1 MATGGERSRM
11 ASEEIG
17 EASAVLNRAAEGV
30 DDEDLHERVTGQ
42 ADQLAALAERDR
54 GPDHGRVARHQGA
67 LRDIKAEAGGAL
79 DEPIDEANDLLNA
92 YRETVEGV

>member
-1 MATGGERSRM
+1 MT
-11 ASEEIG
+11 SEEIR
-17 EASAVLNRAAEGV
+17 EASEVLDQAAERT
-30 DDEDLHERVTGQ
+30 DDEDLRERLTEQ

-54 GPDHGRVARHQGA
+54 GPDHGRVARHQGS
-67 LRDIKAEAGGAL
+67 LRDIKADAGGAL